1 MRRWLRNSGRSVR
14 RDAAHGGSGRRRR
27 LSFERVEDRLALSTT
42 PAVAPAPDTGSLLD
56 PLRQFGEPTSWTAS
70 VGSVVTATETI
81 ASGLIAFDPMR
92 TAPTPGGGFAIMAYD
107 QDGGADLTRTAAVPG
122 VTGLSFASPSG
133 FTRAEVA
140 SLPGNLIWNS
150 GAASRLSLH
159 TNPLDLAHS
168 NGGLVLDQLVT
179 VGGLPDMNLGMSDA
193 HGTAVAGLVGS
204 ATDDYA
210 AYDAR
215 GIVPINIIAA
225 PTLPADPLATSRWQL
240 ANYQL
245 TLLHSLQYGADA
257 DKFSFGSDWIVETAS
272 DQLTT
277 IPQPPMVPDNETAT
291 GTNTGEVSPAEALAA
306 WTGPSSHAIAQTARF
321 AGGRPNAPD
330 APLTVSQP
338 PHWTSTA
345 SQQGRAVNFD
355 VATPTVVLEHDD
367 GSPSSSDSPAAS
379 TTIPLRSG
387 TSLRLRSSDRHST
400 SSTLDGHGGPSRRQ
414 AATAIQVTY
423 AHLADGVVSIS
434 EAAAQVVVGGADS
447 EALNS
452 PPSAAPAAAAATA
465 SPQATARDA
474 ALSDWPGDPLTVA
487 PVDDHNQPA
496 SRWQIAVVLAASGW
510 AVRSA
515 VAPARETTVQ
525 QPPKQRE
532 KGLLSWPRDTRD
544 QTGPS

>member
-1 MRRWLRNSGRSVR
+1 M
-14 RDAAHGGSGRRRR
+14 
-27 LSFERVEDRLALSTT
+27 
-42 PAVAPAPDTGSLLD
+42 D
-56 PLRQFGEPTSWTAS
+56 PLRQAGEPTSWTAS

-81 ASGLIAFDPMR
+81 ASGLITFDPMR

-133 FTRAEVA
+133 FTRAEDA
-140 SLPGNLIWNS
+140 SLSGNLIWNS

-179 VGGLPDMNLGMSDA
+179 DGGLADIDLGMSDA
-193 HGTAVAGLVGS
+193 HGTVVAGLVGS

-306 WTGPSSHAIAQTARF
+306 WTGPSSHAISQTARF
-321 AGGRPNAPD
+321 DGGRPNAPD

-355 VATPTVVLEHDD
+355 VATPTVVVEHDD
-367 GSPSSSDSPAAS
+367 GSPSTSDSPAAS

-387 TSLRLRSSDRHST
+387 ASLRLRSSDRHST

-414 AATAIQVTY
+414 AATAIQVTH
-423 AHLADGVVSIS
+423 AHPADGVVSIG
-434 EAAAQVVVGGADS
+434 EAAVQVVVGSADS
-447 EALNS
+447 
-452 PPSAAPAAAAATA
+452 AAAAAAA

-487 PVDDHNQPA
+487 PVDDHNRPA
-496 SRWQIAVVLAASGW
+496 SHWQIAVVLAASGW

-532 KGLLSWPRDTRD
+532 KGLLRWPRDTRD